1 MKQLKKRED
10 LINKLIIKMKTDL
23 RKVLS
28 VSGEQGL
35 FMYLSQANAG
45 AIVESIVAK
54 KRTCFGMSARITSLA
69 DISIYTETDEIKLQE
84 VFEKMHANLGDND
97 APAGK
102 SDPKVLKAFFGEVLP
117 DYDKDR
123 FYVSHMKKVVE
134 WYNILKNYASLDF
147 DVPQENQENQEEE
160 NN

>member
-1 MKQLKKRED
+1 
-10 LINKLIIKMKTDL
+10 MKTDL

-45 AIVESIVAK
+45 AIVESIVTK

-69 DISIYTETDEIKLQE
+69 DISIYTDTDEVKLQE

-102 SDPKVLKAFFGEVLP
+102 SDQKVLKAFFEQVLP

-147 DVPQENQENQEEE
+147 DVEQESTEEQEG
-160 NN
+160 

>member
-1 MKQLKKRED
+1 
-10 LINKLIIKMKTDL
+10 MKTDL

-45 AIVESIVAK
+45 AIVESIVTK

-69 DISIYTETDEIKLQE
+69 DISIYTDTDEVKLQD
-84 VFEKMHANLGDND
+84 VFEKMHANLGDSD

-102 SDPKVLKAFFGEVLP
+102 SDQKVLKA
-117 DYDKDR
+117 
-123 FYVSHMKKVVE
+123 
-134 WYNILKNYASLDF
+134 
-147 DVPQENQENQEEE
+147 
-160 NN
+160 

>member
-1 MKQLKKRED
+1 
-10 LINKLIIKMKTDL
+10 MKTDL

-35 FMYLSQANAG
+35 FLYLSQANAG
-45 AIVESIVAK
+45 AIVESIVTK
-54 KRTCFGMSARITSLA
+54 KRSCFGMSARITSLA

-84 VFEKMHANLGDND
+84 VFEKMHSNLGDKD

-102 SDPKVLKAFFGEVLP
+102 SDPKVLKAFFLEVLP
-117 DYDKDR
+117 DYDADR

-147 DVPQENQENQEEE
+147 ESEQENTEEKE
-160 NN
+160 VNE